1 LVHQNLL
8 NYINIFPTG
17 LFAQFIHTILF
28 KFSAIFP
35 FSNPKKKNGLNFLK
49 GGFVFFVNG
58 ICTVSQIS
66 PSLNSLKSLCCKYC
80 WV

>member
-17 LFAQFIHTILF
+17 LLHNSFTQYYSSFLLF
-28 KFSAIFP
+28 SLSPIQ
-35 FSNPKKKNGLNFLK
+35 KKNGLNFLK